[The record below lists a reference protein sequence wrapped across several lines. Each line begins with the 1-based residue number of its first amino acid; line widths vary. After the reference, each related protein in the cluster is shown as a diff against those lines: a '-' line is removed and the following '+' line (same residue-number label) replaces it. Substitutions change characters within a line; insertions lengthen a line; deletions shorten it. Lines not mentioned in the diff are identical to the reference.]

1 MRRPSRCC
9 AVWILCL
16 SAIVAIV
23 GCSSEEQ
30 PALRLVPGVMTGTMA
45 TIDSVLT
52 ANQGKWVL
60 VNVWAT
66 WCRPCVAETPD
77 LVAFTDAMSAKPF
90 TTIAI
95 STDTFTED
103 DTTAVRKVSAFQ
115 SKYSIPYTNIVY
127 TGSIDE
133 LANRFQL
140 SGAIPTSILYDPQG
154 QARQQF
160 VGRLDQPHFTAIE
173 NFVR

>member
-1 MRRPSRCC
+1 MRKLHWRI
-9 AVWILCL
+9 AAWVL
-16 SAIVAIV
+16 SLSSIITVV
-23 GCSSEEQ
+23 GCSSDEQ
-30 PALRLVPGVMTGTMA
+30 PTFRVAPGVMTGTIA

-52 ANQGKWVL
+52 DNYGKWVL

-66 WCRPCVAETPD
+66 WCRPCIAETPD
-77 LVAFTDAMSAKPF
+77 LVAFTEAMSADPF
-90 TTIAI
+90 TIVAI
-95 STDTFTED
+95 STDTFTDD

-115 SKYSIPYTNIVY
+115 TTYSIPYTNIVY

-133 LANRFQL
+133 LANRFEL

-154 QARQQF
+154 QLAQQF
-160 VGRLDQPHFTAIE
+160 VGKLEQPQFTAIE